1 MFWDFHSNFVEEL
14 SCFGCWWDIYGGVVG
29 VFNRKGVF
37 NIDMVGWGC
46 LIGRGYLI
54 LIWWGG
60 GV

>member
-1 MFWDFHSNFVEEL
+1 M
-14 SCFGCWWDIYGGVVG
+14 
-29 VFNRKGVF
+29 FNRKGVF